1 MKKIFND
8 KVSNIFAYGKYMF
21 PRWKYTTLQVP
32 TQGMG
37 QWCHPQSI
45 SVIDDRGISNKASR
59 NNNRFIMPQGIP
71 FSTPGEKE
79 YNNIAFTTLW
89 DNYPTSI
96 NIPLSGKASN
106 A

>member
-45 SVIDDRGISNKASR
+45 SVIDDRGIRNKASR

-71 FSTPGEKE
+71 FSTPGEK
-79 YNNIAFTTLW
+79 NIIILHSPHYGITTRL
-89 DNYPTSI
+89 
-96 NIPLSGKASN
+96 PLIYH
-106 A
+106 